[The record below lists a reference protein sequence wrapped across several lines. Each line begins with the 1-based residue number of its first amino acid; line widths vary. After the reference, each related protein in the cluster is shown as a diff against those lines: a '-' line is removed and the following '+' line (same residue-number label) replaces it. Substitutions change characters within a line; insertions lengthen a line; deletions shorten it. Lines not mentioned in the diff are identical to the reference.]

1 MEIKYLNQATATLSH
16 PLSGA
21 QSLPIHHRL
30 RALKLTEAER
40 KQFAD
45 VSARVEKL
53 HSQAGAYGAERLE
66 ADLEA
71 AKAEIRENIT
81 EEGLERVARLSALA
95 ADQAVRRRVE
105 AEANETVAPA
115 IAAADAELIPVC
127 LRLVEAVRAQFE
139 ASAAAFDLQPLSE
152 FIGEGDLDGVS
163 QYVTER
169 LEATRKALDALA
181 SKARDQNG
189 CLALLRDDA
198 NFSC

>member
-1 MEIKYLNQATATLSH
+1 MEIKYLNSPTATLTH
-16 PLSGA
+16 PLAGP

-45 VSARVEKL
+45 VSARVDKL
-53 HSQAGAYGAERLE
+53 HAQAAAYGAERLE

-81 EEGLERVARLSALA
+81 EEGLARIATLSALA
-95 ADQAVRRRVE
+95 ADPAVRRRVE
-105 AEANETVAPA
+105 AEANAAVAPA
-115 IAAADAELIPVC
+115 IAAADAELIPTC
-127 LRLVEAVRAQFE
+127 LRLVEAVRAQLE
-139 ASAAAFDLQPLSE
+139 ASAAAFDLQPLSQ

-163 QYVTER
+163 QYVTQR
-169 LEATRKALDALA
+169 LDATRRALDALA

-189 CLALLRDDA
+189 CLATLRDDCQ
-198 NFSC
+198 FSC